1 MDATP
6 LPDEVGRSFLNAIRS
21 ALGVI
26 GLVAVV
32 TGAVILIWPDH
43 TAMVVAGIIAA
54 YAAIAGLV
62 NLGIG
67 VFSGKLG
74 VWPRVGYLVLGL
86 AFLVSSGIAFANLG
100 PFVVGLAIFIGIFI
114 GVTWIVEGVVSLAM
128 LLDGPS
134 KVWTAIYS
142 VISIVAGA
150 TLLAA
155 PVWGAQLL
163 WLVVGISLV
172 IMGIVQIVRAVKF
185 PRVWDDSGT
194 NSIN

>member
-1 MDATP
+1 MDTTP
-6 LPDEVGRSFLNAIRS
+6 LPTEAERSFLSAIRS

-26 GLVAVV
+26 GLVSLL

-43 TAMVVAGIIAA
+43 TAVVVAAIIAT
-54 YAAIAGLV
+54 YAVIAGLV

-67 VFSGKLG
+67 IFSGKLG

-86 AFLVSSGIAFANLG
+86 AFIVSAIIAFANLG
-100 PFVVGLAIFIGIFI
+100 PFVVALAAFFGIFI
-114 GVTWIVEGVVSLAM
+114 GLTWIVEGVVSFAM

-134 KVWTAIYS
+134 KVWTALYA

-150 TLLAA
+150 VLLAA

-163 WLVVGISLV
+163 WMVLGISLV
-172 IMGIVQIVRAVKF
+172 IMGIVQVVRALKF
-185 PRVWDDSGT
+185 PRA
-194 NSIN
+194 